1 MLPSGIGFGQTPT
14 KCPSYSREENSD
26 LTESTPSPAKK
37 MRLDQV
43 ERSVAIVNS
52 AQPSVNSRPPSCN
65 NCLNDMEAVFGY
77 LMVLLRAR
85 NIELVPG
92 EDYSGVTNQLLTLRK
107 MVDEQ
112 IQRLNQG
119 AGITVV
125 NGQEVVYSPD
135 SPVSERA
142 MTPTSPGTDLPPPC
156 IRSTEGVVHGT
167 GVIANQNFKAEQII
181 CPYDGPLVFRTIN
194 PKNGKYFVFTI
205 KDPGDDDTAGVN
217 ILENDTYVAWSNVTI
232 AQAGARVIELG
243 RDCEHDIRFLN
254 HSKQPNVMIS
264 CTNVGSLAWGD
275 RETLKLTVVSL
286 RDIKKGEELVFDY
299 DTNQEDSEIDFSISS
314 VDNKA
319 SRNQRNK
326 IIQRVKKLNEKCLK
340 GGRKRSVKTKEKKVD
355 LPESLDILIGN
366 IMDKIQDIRDKTYHP
381 VSLNQLKA
389 GLDPNNKKL
398 LHIILSN
405 NPSILEDIASYL
417 SSLKTELSKD
427 MDKLTMK
434 NINDLQEFL
443 TDSMF
448 NGKQTWMSIHDL
460 KEYLASFKYTE
471 IG

>member
-14 KCPSYSREENSD
+14 KGPSYSREEKSD

-43 ERSVAIVNS
+43 ERNVAIVNS

-85 NIELVPG
+85 NIELVPW
-92 EDYSGVTNQLLTLRK
+92 EDYSGITNQLLTLRK
-107 MVDEQ
+107 TVDEQ

-194 PKNGKYFVFTI
+194 PKNGKYVVFTI
-205 KDPGDDDTAGVN
+205 KAPGDDDTAGVN

-232 AQAGARVIELG
+232 AQSGVPVIELG

-254 HSKQPNVMIS
+254 HSKQPNVVIS
-264 CTNVGSLAWGD
+264 CTNVDSLAWGD
-275 RETLKLTVVSL
+275 RETLKLTVVAL

-319 SRNQRNK
+319 NK
-326 IIQRVKKLNEKCLK
+326 IQREKIIRRVKKLNEKCLN
-340 GGRKRSVKTKEKKVD
+340 GGRKRSAKTKEKEVD
-355 LPESLDILIGN
+355 LPESLDIQIGN
-366 IMDKIQDIRDKTYHP
+366 IMDKIQGIRDKTHHP

-398 LHIILSN
+398 LNIILSN

-417 SSLKTELSKD
+417 SSLKIELSKD

-434 NINDLQEFL
+434 NINDLQQFL
-443 TDSMF
+443 MDSMF
-448 NGKQTWMSIHDL
+448 NGKQTWMNIDDL
-460 KEYLASFKYTE
+460 KKYLASFK
-471 IG
+471 